1 MSDQLSEKS
10 DSRIWFRFFRF
21 ITGLLLMGLGIWLFI
36 QHFVKQPDRGWSVLA
51 YILLVFIGVFIAI
64 SARLKKEKPYGEP

>member
-1 MSDQLSEKS
+1 
-10 DSRIWFRFFRF
+10 
-21 ITGLLLMGLGIWLFI
+21 MGLGIWLFI